1 MPETM
6 DIKIVRRSN
15 LYFNKYKYKTV
26 TYVSG
31 ASLAKNSKNLNDF
44 ISIFEWKKRF
54 SSFYHDLVP
63 DQETIDRLIT
73 FLNSKK
79 DYAVRTEWNSVSF
92 FFNDISLL
100 KDITAI
106 SPIQSVESVEE
117 YEYGSV
123 ELVNPK
129 FKFRTYVKIF
139 SPSTNTTRK
148 VTDMINDF
156 VKYNKNLSSPAQ
168 FSKSI
173 NDLVQ
178 DTPTTYHFRWW
189 RGGHIDYNDEQM
201 LTILHLYLSPIISQ
215 TVKLIKKTKT

>member
-1 MPETM
+1 MN
-6 DIKIVRRSN
+6 IRIVRRSN

-26 TYVSG
+26 TYIPG
-31 ASLAKNSKNLNDF
+31 ASLAKKSKNLNEF
-44 ISIFEWKKRF
+44 FNTLEWKKRY
-54 SSFYHDLVP
+54 SSFYHDLLP

-73 FLNSKK
+73 FLTSEK

-100 KDITAI
+100 QDINAI
-106 SPIQSVESVEE
+106 SSIGLVESVEE
-117 YEYGSV
+117 YEHGSV

-129 FKFRTYVKIF
+129 FKFRTYVK
-139 SPSTNTTRK
+139 PSSSVDTNNK
-148 VTDMINDF
+148 VFNLFTDF
-156 VKYNKNLSSPAQ
+156 VKYNKNLTSPAR

-173 NDLVQ
+173 NDLLESGLDNRASRQ
-178 DTPTTYHFRWW
+178 FYSWW

-215 TVKLIKKTKT
+215 TVKLVKKTKS